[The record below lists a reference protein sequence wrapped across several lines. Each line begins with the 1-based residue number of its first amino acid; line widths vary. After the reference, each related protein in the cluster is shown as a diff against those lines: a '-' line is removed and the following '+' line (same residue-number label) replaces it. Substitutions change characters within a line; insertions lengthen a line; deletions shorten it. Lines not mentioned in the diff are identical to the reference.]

1 MVKKL
6 CGFRLSNNSLDILT
20 ILLVASLLVI
30 TMFFFVENVN
40 QQRYSNQIIKACNV
54 SRNQIAVDFD
64 FNLIEYD
71 KNKAYKPIEDFNI
84 LGALN

>member
-1 MVKKL
+1 MWGLWLGMELNYSKQLLILICCAGLFLIMV
-6 CGFRLSNNSLDILT
+6 
-20 ILLVASLLVI
+20 
-30 TMFFFVENVN
+30 FFFVQTINLE
-40 QQRYSNQIIKACNV
+40 RYNNNLIKACNV

-71 KNKAYKPIEDFNI
+71 QNKAYKPIEDFNI